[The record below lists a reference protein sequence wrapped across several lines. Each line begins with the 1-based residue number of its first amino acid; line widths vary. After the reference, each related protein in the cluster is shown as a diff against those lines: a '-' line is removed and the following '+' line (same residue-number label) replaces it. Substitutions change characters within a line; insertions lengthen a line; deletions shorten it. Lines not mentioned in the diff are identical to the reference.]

1 MGRSAVPRY
10 FFTIRGRDRGVPN
23 QCNGVR
29 RAADETTTRA
39 GALAGTGLIS
49 CISLRAVERTLMW
62 IKAKRLNN
70 AATAPAAWL
79 DSAFEPRLFE
89 PKSPLPGNGILR
101 AETKRAKR
109 L

>member
-39 GALAGTGLIS
+39 GALAGTDGGDGDELLS
-49 CISLRAVERTLMW
+49 ARFGAAATLLRCRLLRLTLAARTSHDRRTLG
-62 IKAKRLNN
+62 
-70 AATAPAAWL
+70 
-79 DSAFEPRLFE
+79 SG
-89 PKSPLPGNGILR
+89 SVGIVASKGGR
-101 AETKRAKR
+101 
-109 L
+109 

>member
-39 GALAGTGLIS
+39 GALAGTDGGACASLGLS
-49 CISLRAVERTLMW
+49 RC
-62 IKAKRLNN
+62 
-70 AATAPAAWL
+70 
-79 DSAFEPRLFE
+79 FEPAIVTSGSYLTRHNVANSQTGARSSA
-89 PKSPLPGNGILR
+89 SPFPQ
-101 AETKRAKR
+101 
-109 L
+109 